1 MKGRSGPVFPYLEI
15 VHKRPVK
22 SPAQRQ
28 VTLPQHRIIFHSRQ
42 ISNQYHGAHRDSI
55 SIDFLHAFKSMLLDL
70 FLALAQ
76 SLPCHRG
83 RLTMTSFVAASANV
97 NPAWSQTLVDKV
109 GRGHPRNVS
118 ERNDMTFEIKKRP
131 LPPCESCDM
140 GAEMMYPVR
149 LPQGG
154 CSVSY
159 ASWFILQLVLAHQ
172 HHQLTPRPARKIQ
185 ETLQATVYLMQCQ
198 KLGEGNNTEQCR
210 GPTAGS
216 FLVQGLR
223 LGQSS
228 SRSFFLQCPSKGPIV
243 IETGGS
249 SYSFVSLFFL
259 NAPLFQPLHLK
270 M

>member
-1 MKGRSGPVFPYLEI
+1 M
-15 VHKRPVK
+15 
-22 SPAQRQ
+22 
-28 VTLPQHRIIFHSRQ
+28 TLPQHRIIFRSRQ
-42 ISNQYHGAHRDSI
+42 VSNQYHGAHRDSI

-131 LPPCESCDM
+131 LPPCESCDL

-172 HHQLTPRPARKIQ
+172 HHQLTPRPARK
-185 ETLQATVYLMQCQ
+185 MPRSN
-198 KLGEGNNTEQCR
+198 G
-210 GPTAGS
+210 
-216 FLVQGLR
+216 R
-223 LGQSS
+223 LLPGA
-228 SRSFFLQCPSKGPIV
+228 RFEARAILFTFFFLCNVRARGLS
-243 IETGGS
+243 
-249 SYSFVSLFFL
+249 
-259 NAPLFQPLHLK
+259 
-270 M
+270 

>member
-76 SLPCHRG
+76 SLPCRRG

-131 LPPCESCDM
+131 LP
-140 GAEMMYPVR
+140 
-149 LPQGG
+149 
-154 CSVSY
+154 
-159 ASWFILQLVLAHQ
+159 
-172 HHQLTPRPARKIQ
+172 K
-185 ETLQATVYLMQCQ
+185 
-198 KLGEGNNTEQCR
+198 EG
-210 GPTAGS
+210 
-216 FLVQGLR
+216 F
-223 LGQSS
+223 
-228 SRSFFLQCPSKGPIV
+228 
-243 IETGGS
+243 
-249 SYSFVSLFFL
+249 Y
-259 NAPLFQPLHLK
+259 
-270 M
+270 

>member
-228 SRSFFLQCPSKGPIV
+228 
-243 IETGGS
+243 
-249 SYSFVSLFFL
+249 
-259 NAPLFQPLHLK
+259 
-270 M
+270 